1 MYKNLIHVKGTTK
14 MYDDLIKK
22 INPSPNFIT
31 TWYEGEDKYSEGE
44 IEDKIIQLIATAPS
58 DDYTDTIYQNFSWS
72 TYYHL
77 SHIRQNILNWYPFDK
92 NADLLEIGCGMGAIT
107 GMLCDRVSNVTAVEM
122 SKKRATAA
130 LLRCKEK
137 SNLDIIV
144 GNLNDIQFNKQFDYI
159 TLIGVLEY
167 QGSYTSS
174 ENPYLDFLSN
184 IKSLLK
190 PSGKLLVA
198 IENQFGLKYWC
209 AAPEDHTGIPFDGIN
224 SYSLTNPNV
233 KTFSK
238 NGLYNLLSDAG
249 FYNTYFYYPMPDYK
263 LPTVIYSQDKLPE
276 NGNMQNMS
284 PYYTNKSSLVINEKN
299 LWNDIVDNNVFEFFA
314 NSFLVECAISDY
326 NDVSNRVVFS
336 SMSTARK
343 PQYRIGTR
351 FIGTHA
357 VEKFIPNISAGDN
370 HLKTLTKNEDS
381 LTSAGINVL
390 KGTRRDHLLKYNYI
404 ASTLLENKMLSLLL
418 NDNLESAY
426 SLFDK
431 IYAEITKSST
441 HVSPEENIIFTFG
454 LDVPTDT
461 TLYGP
466 ILETGYLD
474 MILRNAFI
482 DSNNELLWFDQEWTL
497 ENTPASFVLFRL
509 IKEFW
514 ISFPKI
520 EGHLSI
526 NNIVSRYNLGPVW
539 KTYSDVESLFL
550 GAVIDQNHLEES
562 ATFSYKESDKQI
574 IINNIKKLINA

>member
-1 MYKNLIHVKGTTK
+1 
-14 MYDDLIKK
+14 MYDELIKK
-22 INPSPNFIT
+22 INPAPKLNT

-44 IEDKIIQLIATAPS
+44 IEDKIIQLIASTPS
-58 DDYTDTIYQNFSWS
+58 DDYTDTIYQNFGWS

-77 SHIRQNILNWYPFDK
+77 SHIRQNILNWYPFEK

-107 GMLCDRVSNVTAVEM
+107 GMLCDRVSSVTAVEM

-130 LLRCKEK
+130 LLRCREK
-137 SNLDIIV
+137 TNLEIIV

-174 ENPYLDFLSN
+174 ENPYLDFLSK
-184 IKSLLK
+184 IKTLLK
-190 PSGKLLVA
+190 PNGKLLIA

-209 AAPEDHTGIPFDGIN
+209 AAPEDHTGIPFDSIN
-224 SYSLTNPNV
+224 GYSLTNPKV

-238 NGLYNLLSDAG
+238 EGLNCLLSDVG
-249 FYNTYFYYPMPDYK
+249 FPNTYFYYPMPDYK

-276 NGNMQNMS
+276 NGNMQNMN
-284 PYYTNKSSLVINEKN
+284 PYYTNKSSLVINEKT

-314 NSFLVECAISDY
+314 NSFLVESSISDH
-326 NDVSNRVVFS
+326 NDASNRVVFS
-336 SMSTARK
+336 SMSTARM

-357 VEKFIPNISAGDN
+357 VEKFTPNLSLSDN
-370 HLKTLTKNEDS
+370 HLETISKNEES
-381 LTSAGINVL
+381 LASAGIKVL
-390 KGTRRDHLLKYNYI
+390 KGTRKDHFLEYDYI
-404 ASTLLENKMLSLLL
+404 ESTLLENKMLSFLI
-418 NDNLESAY
+418 NDDLESAY

-431 IYAEITKSST
+431 IYAEIKKSST
-441 HVSPEENIIFTFG
+441 HILPEENIIFTFG

-482 DSNNELLWFDQEWTL
+482 DQNNELLWFDQEWTL

-514 ISFPKI
+514 ISFPEI
-520 EGHLSI
+520 ERHLSI
-526 NNIVSRYNLGPVW
+526 DDIVSRYKLGSIW

-562 ATFSYKESDKQI
+562 AAFSYKETDKQI
-574 IINNIKKLINA
+574 IINNIKKLMNA